1 LAAKVKIEM
10 SEQESDDLAN
20 EQEMRLDSG
29 FDQLEEEVAGQDRSR
44 DQRPVSSPVGILAL
58 LLALIALGMGSY
70 AAFMF
75 YNLESSDRTVDL
87 AAQLTEVK
95 QGLKGS
101 ANGLDTV
108 SNQLGGLRQEQSLAM
123 GSLESQ
129 LESRIADVESAM
141 GTSSQDWI
149 VAEVEYLL
157 RMANQKI
164 LMEQDPKGALTLFI
178 AADTI
183 LADSQGLTAFS
194 LREAMAT
201 DIAKLEV
208 VKVLDR
214 EGLYLRLSA
223 FVSQVGELKQRELR
237 YSPTVQQEEVT
248 IGAQQLTFVEK
259 VADVAAKAGKRI
271 TTLVD
276 YRRNEV
282 EITPILPPEEEY
294 YLRQNLIM
302 KLQLA
307 QIALLERNGE
317 IFRVSLT
324 EAIYWINKYFDP
336 SDTVTTSMRAGL
348 EELAVINVQRPMPD
362 VTASLREV
370 RQLFGDFQKTEDSQ

>member
-1 LAAKVKIEM
+1 
-10 SEQESDDLAN
+10 
-20 EQEMRLDSG
+20 
-29 FDQLEEEVAGQDRSR
+29 
-44 DQRPVSSPVGILAL
+44 
-58 LLALIALGMGSY
+58 
-70 AAFMF
+70 
-75 YNLESSDRTVDL
+75 
-87 AAQLTEVK
+87 
-95 QGLKGS
+95 
-101 ANGLDTV
+101 
-108 SNQLGGLRQEQSLAM
+108 
-123 GSLESQ
+123 
-129 LESRIADVESAM
+129 
-141 GTSSQDWI
+141 
-149 VAEVEYLL
+149 
-157 RMANQKI
+157 
-164 LMEQDPKGALTLFI
+164 
-178 AADTI
+178 
-183 LADSQGLTAFS
+183 
-194 LREAMAT
+194 
-201 DIAKLEV
+201 

>member
-1 LAAKVKIEM
+1 M

-164 LMEQDPKGALTLFI
+164 LMEQDPKCALTLFI

>member
-1 LAAKVKIEM
+1 M